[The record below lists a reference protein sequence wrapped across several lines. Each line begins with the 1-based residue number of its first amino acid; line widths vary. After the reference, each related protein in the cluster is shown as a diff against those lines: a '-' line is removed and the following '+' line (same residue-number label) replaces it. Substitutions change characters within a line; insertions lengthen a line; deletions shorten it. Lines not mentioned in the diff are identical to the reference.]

1 MTSSSVATT
10 TANNAAAAAQTKK
23 KKETPPRTKLILLP
37 GMGCVPVKSCNF
49 YGWLDAKIKSDSE
62 LRDKYALELRDFPDP
77 HLVRRAFVVIVFSFV
92 SL

>member
-1 MTSSSVATT
+1 MMSSSVATT
-10 TANNAAAAAQTKK
+10 TANNAAATK

-37 GMGCVPVKSCNF
+37 GMGCTPVKSCNF

-77 HLVRRAFVVIVFSFV
+77 HLVRRAFAAVVFSFV